1 MQNVSSLASD
11 ALPKTEGDVNKPDRL
26 EQREFWLRV
35 LLVVGLMFVFLVGVG
50 GLSSGFK
57 GLGKGVLNDFFK
69 TASNPFVGLVL
80 GILATTLVQS
90 SSATTTLI
98 VGLVGTGQL
107 GVPTAIPMIM
117 GANIG
122 TTVTN
127 SIVALGHMSRPEEF
141 RRAFAAATCHDFF
154 NFLTVAVL
162 LPLEMATGF
171 LRKSSH
177 ELALLLS
184 DSSGAKFPNPIKD
197 ATKAAIK
204 PVKNFFAWATD
215 SKRLQAIL
223 LIAFSAIVIFATLY
237 LITRVLRAIT
247 ASKSEGFISRALGK
261 SAALGVVVGVIV
273 TVMVQSSSITTS
285 TLIPLAGAGLITL
298 EMVFPITVGANIGTT
313 VTALLASLAVP
324 GEGFQLGLQI
334 ALVHLL
340 FNISGVLLFFVPNAT
355 RQLPLKAAR
364 WLANVAVESKR
375 YALLYI
381 VALFYGVP
389 ALFIGLSKLF

>member
-1 MQNVSSLASD
+1 VNSLASD
-11 ALPKTEGDVNKPDRL
+11 VIPKTSGGLAPQGRFA
-26 EQREFWLRV
+26 QRDFWLRV

-107 GVPTAIPMIM
+107 GVPAAIPMIM

-127 SIVALGHMSRPEEF
+127 SIVALGHMSRPAEF

-162 LPLEMATGF
+162 LPLEIATGI
-171 LRKSSH
+171 LQKMSH
-177 ELALLLS
+177 ELTLLLA
-184 DSSGAKFPNPIKD
+184 DSSGAKFPNPVKD

-204 PVKNFFAWATD
+204 PVKNLFAYITD
-215 SKRLQAIL
+215 SKQAQSLL
-223 LIAFSAIVIFATLY
+223 LIGFAAIVIFSTLY
-237 LITRVLRAIT
+237 LITKVLRAIT
-247 ASKSEGFISRALGK
+247 ASQSEGFISRALGK

-340 FNISGVLLFFVPNAT
+340 FNLAGVLFFFIPQTT
-355 RQLPLKAAR
+355 RQLPLRAAR
-364 WLANVAVESKR
+364 WLADVAVDSKKW
-375 YALLYI
+375 ALLYI
-381 VALFYGVP
+381 VGLFYGVP
-389 ALFIGLSKLF
+389 AALIGISKLF